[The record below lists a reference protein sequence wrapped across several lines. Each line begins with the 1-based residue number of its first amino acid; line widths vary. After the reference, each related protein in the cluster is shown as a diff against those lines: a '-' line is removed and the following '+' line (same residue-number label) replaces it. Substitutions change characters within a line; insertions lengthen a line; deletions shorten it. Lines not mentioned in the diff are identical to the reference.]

1 LVDNEG
7 KNTQMRKLLAAMAV
21 ASVVGLMASAA
32 NATIT
37 FTLGNHPQPDEENIL
52 FQAPQSGT
60 SIDGATQS
68 GVGVVFSTLT
78 GQTLF
83 QKAQGQAD
91 IFATDQHPL
100 DVQLTSMDVTTPGY
114 LFGDFILNL
123 VNGQGDATVT
133 VITDFNA
140 VLVYTLG
147 NGQNFLTI
155 VASNGELISEI
166 QVTMSE
172 GGGFDQF
179 KQPRISGLCKEDDGG
194 CIPVNVPEPAT
205 LALLG
210 VGLAGLGLFWR
221 WRSET

>member
-1 LVDNEG
+1 
-7 KNTQMRKLLAAMAV
+7 MAV

-37 FTLGNHPQPDEENIL
+37 FTLGNNPQPDEENIL

-60 SIDGATQS
+60 SIEGATQS

-83 QKAQGQAD
+83 QTAQGQAD
-91 IFATDQHPL
+91 IFADPTPPI
-100 DVQLTSMDVTTPGY
+100 DVQLTSMDITTPGY
-114 LFGDFILNL
+114 LFGDFIMNPLNG
-123 VNGQGDATVT
+123 NGTATVT
-133 VITDFNA
+133 VFDGAGNVF
-140 VLVYTLG
+140 LYDLG

-155 VASNGELISEI
+155 VASGGELISEI

-179 KQPRISGLCKEDDGG
+179 KQPRISGLCKIDDAG

-205 LALLG
+205 LGLLG
-210 VGLAGLGLFWR
+210 VGLAGLGLLWR
-221 WRSET
+221 RRSAT

>member
-1 LVDNEG
+1 
-7 KNTQMRKLLAAMAV
+7 MRKLLTAMAV
-21 ASVVGLMASAA
+21 ASVVGLMASTA

-123 VNGQGDATVT
+123 VNGQGTATVT
-133 VITDFNA
+133 VLDGVGNVFQ
-140 VLVYTLG
+140 YGLG

-155 VASNGELISEI
+155 VASAGELISEI

-210 VGLAGLGLFWR
+210 VGLAGLGLFWL
-221 WRSET
+221 WRSAT